1 MNMYRGECE
10 EVDRKDLTEAR
21 VCVEPFDDDVEDR
34 LWLQK
39 ERKLGYDG
47 FKPEVEAVAGRAG
60 VDFARV
66 L

>member
-1 MNMYRGECE
+1 M
-10 EVDRKDLTEAR
+10 TEAR